1 MTFRAFRIRG
11 VLFDFDGTLT
21 RPGDHDWAGF
31 KEEIGCPAEAA
42 ALEYIQS
49 LTDPD
54 RRRKAEAAL
63 DRFEMAAA
71 NRSVPARGAAD
82 LIAGLKARNMPLG
95 ILTRNSRRALLCAM
109 SRFDTM
115 RPEDFDLLITRETVA
130 NAKPSP
136 DGVLHAARR
145 WKIEPEELLVI
156 GDYIFDV
163 EAGRRAGAVTVLIDS
178 TARCNGLEIEPD
190 FRISC
195 LSEVMAVARL
205 GLPISG
211 GKLPNDLLESF
222 LKNLPQKEKD
232 LLIYPGIGQDT
243 AAVAVQDGVLV
254 LKSDP
259 ITLVSDAFAE
269 YAVIVNANDIATA
282 GAAPQWFLSTLLF
295 PSGTTP
301 SMILR
306 LMKDLHAVCRRYG
319 IVLCGGHTEVTDAV
333 NRPVVSG
340 MLCGTVETGRLV
352 DKRNMRGG
360 DRLLMTKRIAV
371 EGTAIIAREFGDRL
385 QRQGISSETIKAAA
399 GMLSGISI
407 LPEARIAA
415 DFAGVSAMH
424 DVTEGGVAT
433 AVEEFSA
440 AGGHRLRVQIDQLR
454 FFPETLQLCHATGI
468 DPLGLIG
475 SGSLLIACRPDRAGA
490 LNAALEAAGIEAGI
504 IGEALSPGRGVE
516 AMEKG
521 APAPWPT
528 FEADELTRLF

>member
-1 MTFRAFRIRG
+1 MTLRAFRIRA

-31 KEEIGCPAEAA
+31 KEEIGCPADVA
-42 ALEYIQS
+42 ALEYIQL

-54 RRRKAEAAL
+54 RRRRAEAAL

-82 LIAGLKARNMPLG
+82 LIAELKAKNMALG

-109 SRFDTM
+109 SRFDAM
-115 RPEDFDLLITRETVA
+115 RPEDFDLLITRETVP

-145 WKIEPEELLVI
+145 WKINPEELLVI
-156 GDYIFDV
+156 GDYVFDI
-163 EAGRRAGAVTVLIDS
+163 EAGHRAGAVTVLIDS
-178 TARCNGLEIEPD
+178 TARCEGLDIEPD

-195 LSEVMAVARL
+195 LSELMAVARL
-205 GLPISG
+205 GMPISG

-222 LKNLPQKEKD
+222 LKSLPQEDKD
-232 LLIYPGIGQDT
+232 LLIYPAVGQDI
-243 AAVAVQDGVLV
+243 AAVNVQDGVLV

-282 GAAPQWFLSTLLF
+282 GAEPQWFLSTLLF

-306 LMKDLHAVCRRYG
+306 LMEDLHAVCRRYG

-340 MLCGTVETGRLV
+340 MLCGTVEAGRLV
-352 DKRNMRGG
+352 DKRNMKSG
-360 DRLLMTKRIAV
+360 DRLLMTKQIAV

-385 QRQGISSETIKAAA
+385 QRQGISSETLEAAA
-399 GMLSGISI
+399 GLLSRISI

-433 AVEEFSA
+433 AVEEFSV

-454 FFPETLQLCHATGI
+454 FFPATLQLCRATGI

-475 SGSLLIACRPDRAGA
+475 SGSLLIACRPDRAEA
-490 LNAALEAAGIEAGI
+490 LNSALEAAGIEAAL
-504 IGEALSPGRGVE
+504 IGEALCPGRGVE
-516 AMEKG
+516 AREKG